1 MRPRQLK
8 RAIAA
13 LSGVAVIAGLLLGA
27 LTATNYLLV
36 IGIGR

>member
-8 RAIAA
+8 RTLAA
-13 LSGVAVIAGLLLGA
+13 LSGIAVIAGLLLGA
-27 LTATNYLLV
+27 LVSNYLLV

>member
-8 RAIAA
+8 RAVAA
-13 LSGVAVIAGLLLGA
+13 LAGVAVIAGLLLGA
-27 LTATNYLLV
+27 LTANYLLV